1 LFGAHSGGS
10 SEDDG
15 AGGGGTIDALTIVI
29 VVIVVVVN
37 NTTNNKKKKVIV
49 RRFNQLS
56 RMCIVFFRLEFV
68 ASTSTYRLV
77 LAANRDEFANRPTR
91 ELCVTSDTVI
101 GGRDLVRGG
110 MWIGTTSSV
119 HSGRFACLTNVRV
132 PMEALRTDARS
143 RGAVASEFLHSQTP
157 VDDYLRDLCASA
169 AQFDPFCAVLGDVR
183 SGELRFFTNHC
194 VPARTESIVIG
205 QLYCVTNDATLHSQ
219 WPKAL
224 RGIELFRQLTAPA
237 GQRPEAIDVDG
248 LFDTLLAD
256 TVSVDDD
263 SLLPNTG
270 FGVVGER
277 LLSSIR
283 VPIIAHAATG
293 GHLYG
298 TVSSVVTSI
307 SSSAGVELFIER
319 SHRDGH
325 PPQRTIRRAALSSLS
340 KQLSPPPASAPTR
353 QRTIIVGDVHGC
365 ATELEWLIDAC
376 DVVPGRDRVIL
387 LGDLVGKGPRDADVV
402 RVARTNSWQCVLGN
416 WDYHVLRVWRGEI
429 PRSEASAEVGASF
442 DALSEADFR
451 YLDQLPYTIS
461 LPEFG
466 VVCVHA
472 GLRQG
477 VDLERQVPFDM
488 MNMRTV
494 TASGAPSQAARGE
507 GLSDWAE
514 SRTTAPHV
522 VFGHDATRLLQERA
536 FATGID
542 TGCVYGGQ
550 LTALILPDRLLVQ
563 VSAEKEHSKPEKK

>member
-1 LFGAHSGGS
+1 
-10 SEDDG
+10 
-15 AGGGGTIDALTIVI
+15 
-29 VVIVVVVN
+29 
-37 NTTNNKKKKVIV
+37 
-49 RRFNQLS
+49 
-56 RMCIVFFRLEFV
+56 MCIVFFRLEFD

-91 ELCVTSDTVI
+91 ELCVTGDSVI

-143 RGAVASEFLHSQTP
+143 RGAVASDFLHSQTP
-157 VDDYLRDLCASA
+157 VDDYLRELCANA
-169 AQFDPFCAVLGDVR
+169 AQFDPLCAVLGDVR
-183 SGELRFFTNHC
+183 LGQLRFFTNHC
-194 VPARTESIVIG
+194 APARIESIAVG
-205 QLYCVTNDATLHSQ
+205 QVYCVTNDATLHSQ

-224 RGIELFRQLTAPA
+224 RGKQLFQNLTAV
-237 GQRPEAIDVDG
+237 GQRPEEIDVDG

-256 TVSVDDD
+256 TLSVDDD

-283 VPIIAHAATG
+283 VPIVAHPAIG
-293 GHLYG
+293 SQLYG

-307 SSSAGVELFIER
+307 SSSAGVEFFIER
-319 SHRDGH
+319 SHRTGH
-325 PPQRTIRRAALSSLS
+325 PPQRAIRRAALPSLS
-340 KQLSPPPASAPTR
+340 TRLPPPPAYAQTR
-353 QRTIIVGDVHGC
+353 QRTIIIGDVHGC

-402 RVARTNSWQCVLGN
+402 RVARTNGWQCVLGN
-416 WDYHVLRVWRGEI
+416 WDYHVLRIWRGEI
-429 PRSEASAEVGASF
+429 PRTAASAEIGASF

-451 YLDQLPYTIS
+451 YLDQLPYTVS

-477 VDLERQVPFDM
+477 VELERQVPFDM

-494 TASGAPSQAARGE
+494 TASGEPSKAARGE
-507 GLSDWAE
+507 GLADWAE
-514 SRTTAPHV
+514 SRTSAPHV
-522 VFGHDATRLLQERA
+522 VFGHDATRRLQQRA

-563 VSAEKEHSKPEKK
+563 ISAEKEHSKPEKNEQPHK